1 MRANAQQH
9 KVKFIQIRPVKIGL
23 DDYEHLVRIYNAVW
37 PDNLTAVG
45 EWQHLDRTRD
55 PKYFY
60 QRMLV
65 ELNGQVVGY
74 AVYQEPSWSYKP
86 GKYFIMAAV
95 HPDHQGHGVGGALY
109 NHMQA
114 VLAPRQPRMLVSA
127 TRENKPRAIR
137 FLEARGFKQVMRF
150 PVSELEVDAFD
161 SVPYQG
167 LSQALASQGVHIHS
181 VAQLKAM
188 ESQWKHQLHEL
199 INEVLQDVPSPDPIT
214 MESFEQFDQQ
224 RLNSPRF
231 LPEGY
236 FVAVEGG
243 RMVGLSALWKNEVDP
258 HKLHT
263 GLTGVRRSH
272 RRRGICTA
280 LKVRAIQYAKTYG
293 AKVIETDNEEN
304 NPMFQ
309 INLQLG
315 FKAQPAMLEFSK
327 ELDSQSA

>member
-1 MRANAQQH
+1 MLH
-9 KVKFIQIRPVKIGL
+9 IRPFERTVDNYDRVVQL
-23 DDYEHLVRIYNAVW
+23 HNAVW
-37 PDNLTAVG
+37 PDHLTAVG

-60 QRMLV
+60 QRVLV

-74 AVYQEPSWSYKP
+74 AIYQEPSWSYKP
-86 GKYFIMAAV
+86 GKYFVMATV
-95 HPDHQGHGVGGALY
+95 HPDHEGHGVGNALY
-109 NHMQA
+109 EHMLA
-114 VLAPRQPRMLVSA
+114 ALAPRQPRVLAST
-127 TRENKPRAIR
+127 TRENYAKAIR
-137 FLEARGFKQVMRF
+137 FLEGRGFTQVMRF
-150 PVSELEVDAFD
+150 PISELEVDAFNPA
-161 SVPYQG
+161 PYQG
-167 LSQALASQGVHIHS
+167 LSHQLASQGVHVRSI
-181 VAQLKAM
+181 AQLKAM
-188 ESQWKHQLHEL
+188 EPQWKQRLHEL
-199 INEVLQDVPSPDPIT
+199 INEVLEDVPSPDPIT

-236 FVAVEGG
+236 FVAMEGE

-280 LKVRAIQYAKTYG
+280 LKVRAIQYAKAYG
-293 AKVIETDNEEN
+293 AKVIETDNEEH